1 MIYRE
6 LHNCLKTK
14 AKGFPVITIT
24 GPRQSGKTTL
34 AKMTYPDHIYLDLEQ
49 IQLRNLLRDDPY
61 AVFNEPKQRYIIDEF
76 QYLPEL
82 LSVVKVIVD
91 NSRIPE
97 QFILTGSNQFL
108 MMQNVS
114 QSLAGRTAIFNLLP
128 LTLQEVGSENN
139 NLDLQLFR
147 GSYPRLIADKLDVE
161 TFYNGYVS
169 TYLEKDVRQLINVVS
184 IDNFRRFLALCAGR
198 TGCLLN
204 KEALAGETG
213 VDSKTISNWLSVLQ
227 ASYIIHLLPPYF
239 SNLNKRLVKS
249 PKLYFLDTGLA
260 ANLLGIKHEREII
273 LHPLRGQLF
282 ETLVVSEVIKFF
294 YNRGMKMG
302 LSFYRETGGTE
313 SDLVIEQATQ
323 LTLLEIKSAGI
334 VNSSFY
340 KPLHAVRTR
349 FSDKNLDTWLVYS
362 GKEKWHTGPILNLP
376 YTELAGQLESM
387 LSI

>member
-6 LHNCLKTK
+6 LQDCLKTK

-34 AKMTYPDHIYLDLEQ
+34 AKMAYPEHIYLDLEQ

-61 AVFNEPKQRYIIDEF
+61 AVFKDLTQRYIIDEF

-91 NSRIPE
+91 NRQIPE

-128 LTLQEVGSENN
+128 LTLQEAGSENRTP
-139 NLDLQLFR
+139 DHHIFR
-147 GSYPRLIADKLDVE
+147 GSYPRLLTANLDVE
-161 TFYNGYVS
+161 TFYNSYTS
-169 TYLEKDVRQLINVVS
+169 TYLEKDVRQLINVTS
-184 IDNFRRFLALCAGR
+184 IDTFRRFLALCAGR

-213 VDSKTISNWLSVLQ
+213 VDAKTISSWLSVLQ

-239 SNLNKRLVKS
+239 SNLSKRLVKT

-260 ANLLGIKHEREII
+260 ANLLGIKHEKEIT

-294 YNRGMKMG
+294 YNRGVRMG

-313 SDLVIEQATQ
+313 LDLVIEQANQ

-340 KPLHAVRTR
+340 KPLHTVRNR
-349 FSDKNLDTWLVYS
+349 FSDKNLNAWLVYS
-362 GKEKWHTGPILNLP
+362 GKEKWQTGQILNLP
-376 YTELAGQLESM
+376 YTELSGHLETK
-387 LSI
+387 LS